1 MENQFNNQMKQFMNN
16 WQQRLQDLQVQ
27 FSLGKMDAAD
37 AFEKQKDQMRGYLTT
52 MKENLDK
59 ATTLSE
65 EKATEMRTRFEELRV
80 QLALGKADG
89 LEAFE
94 DQRKRIE
101 AAMNEFYAAGKL
113 NFNEAYQRGI
123 DLFDQNATAFKT
135 GLEIVKLQYALAK
148 MDAKDDLAE
157 QQKALGEKINE
168 LNQQYMHM
176 QKSAMDNME
185 EMNRQLRDNF
195 EKMRTFA
202 EGWFRK

>member
-1 MENQFNNQMKQFMNN
+1 MENQFNDQMKQFMTN

-37 AFEKQKDQMRGYLTT
+37 AFEKQKDQMRGYLNT
-52 MKENLDK
+52 MKENIDK
-59 ATTLSE
+59 ATNLTE
-65 EKATEMRTRFEELRV
+65 EKATEMRARFEELRV

-89 LEAFE
+89 LDAFE

-101 AAMNEFYAAGKL
+101 TAMNEFYAAGKR

-148 MDAKDDLAE
+148 MDAKDDVAE
-157 QQKALGEKINE
+157 QQKAIGEKITE
-168 LNQQYMHM
+168 LNQQYLQM
-176 QKSAMDNME
+176 QKSAIDNME